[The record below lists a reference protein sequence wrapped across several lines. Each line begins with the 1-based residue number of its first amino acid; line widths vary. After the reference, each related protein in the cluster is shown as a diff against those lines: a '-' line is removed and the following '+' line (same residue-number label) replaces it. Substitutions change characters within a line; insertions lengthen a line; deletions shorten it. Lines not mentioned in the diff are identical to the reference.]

1 MMLARFGHDVE
12 CALATYNGGRS
23 GAVEKYASIPPYVEA
38 HNYVKRVLG
47 YYERDVSATP

>member
-1 MMLARFGHDVE
+1 MSSVRWRPTM
-12 CALATYNGGRS
+12 GGGS